1 MKRHIRDIFK
11 GFAYILLY
19 VVGQEIAVFFL
30 SFYFSFQSA
39 MENPD
44 AMSTEAGMMQMME
57 DVTARILEA
66 QGPLLMIAFLITM
79 LVLTVFFRARGKR
92 LREEVWAMPVRI
104 TMLWPVVLL
113 GASLA
118 LVTCYLISV
127 IPWPEEMLAT
137 YETLYA
143 NTVDTSVLTFF
154 VTVLFAPILEEVI
167 FRGLAFTR
175 FCRVM
180 PPMAALL
187 LSAVIFGA
195 FHGALIW
202 MIYAIIGG
210 AAMTLVYMKY
220 RSLYASILMHMVFN
234 VVGGYLVTLIV
245 TPSAAVDL
253 LILGAAAAVLAG
265 VSLYLLRVPYEKLAP
280 KKKGE
285 IVE

>member
-1 MKRHIRDIFK
+1 
-11 GFAYILLY
+11 
-19 VVGQEIAVFFL
+19 
-30 SFYFSFQSA
+30 
-39 MENPD
+39 
-44 AMSTEAGMMQMME
+44 
-57 DVTARILEA
+57 
-66 QGPLLMIAFLITM
+66 
-79 LVLTVFFRARGKR
+79 
-92 LREEVWAMPVRI
+92 
-104 TMLWPVVLL
+104 
-113 GASLA
+113 
-118 LVTCYLISV
+118 
-127 IPWPEEMLAT
+127 
-137 YETLYA
+137 
-143 NTVDTSVLTFF
+143 
-154 VTVLFAPILEEVI
+154 
-167 FRGLAFTR
+167 
-175 FCRVM
+175 
-180 PPMAALL
+180 MAALL